1 MKLIT
6 YIKYLAFPLSD
17 SLEKEFWDRQL
28 DLMVNPLRAAIILGS
43 LLTWALIGSLWLRSE
58 TTRDV
63 WILVALFQP
72 WLAVCYWALKIRGRL
87 RYFTIYMTPLI
98 PAVLAHLFATYLVP
112 NLPSRDAMLQ
122 AQYFPF
128 IMIICFYAFETLSLT
143 FAMISGLSV
152 SIVVIV
158 ARAKNLAVI
167 GGQLN
172 PLILMAITTN
182 IVGIVMCLFVRHSS
196 RMQFKYIKAAERE
209 REVSDSLIQR
219 VFPEIIGR
227 ELRTKGSNLARSY
240 QNVTI
245 LLADLAN
252 FTRITTTMEPRQLV
266 TILHELFHRF
276 DRLADIH
283 GVEKIKTIG
292 DAYMAAAGCPNPS
305 SDHAQRVAYFALE
318 LQRSLRSFNKN
329 FQTEFRMRIGINSGP
344 VVGGVISGKRIS
356 FDIWGE
362 TVNLA
367 SRLQTTAE
375 PDEIIISDTTAKILR
390 PEFTVSDFRM
400 ADLKGLGPTPLA
412 RLVSTKDKNP
422 FLRGKSKV
430 NSSVGASELA
440 FLSQH

>member
-1 MKLIT
+1 MNYLKSLIS
-6 YIKYLAFPLSD
+6 PLSE
-17 SLEKEFWDRQL
+17 SLEQEFWDRQL
-28 DLMVNPLRAAIILGS
+28 DLLVRPLQAAIVTG
-43 LLTWALIGSLWLRSE
+43 ALIMCALMGNLWLRGEATKDAWS
-58 TTRDV
+58 
-63 WILVALFQP
+63 IAILFQI
-72 WLAVCYWALKIRGRL
+72 WLTACYLSLRTRGKF
-87 RYFTIYMTPLI
+87 RYLTIYMTPLI
-98 PAVLAHLFATYLVP
+98 PAVLAYMFATHIIP

-128 IMIICFYAFETLSLT
+128 IMIVCFYAFETLSLT
-143 FAMISGLSV
+143 LAMISGISISV
-152 SIVVIV
+152 VVII

-182 IVGIVMCLFVRHSS
+182 IVGIVMCLFVRHNA
-196 RMQFKYIKAAERE
+196 RMQFKYTKAAERE

-292 DAYMAAAGCPNPS
+292 DAYMAAAGCPTPS
-305 SDHAQRVAYFALE
+305 SDHAQRVGYFALE
-318 LQRSLRSFNKN
+318 LQRALRSFNKN
-329 FQTEFRMRIGINSGP
+329 FNTEFRMRIGINSGP

-367 SRLQTTAE
+367 SRLQTIAE
-375 PDEIIISDTTAKILR
+375 PDEVIISDTTAKILR
-390 PEFTVSDFRM
+390 PEFTVSDFRV
-400 ADLKGLGPTPLA
+400 ADLKGLGSTPIA